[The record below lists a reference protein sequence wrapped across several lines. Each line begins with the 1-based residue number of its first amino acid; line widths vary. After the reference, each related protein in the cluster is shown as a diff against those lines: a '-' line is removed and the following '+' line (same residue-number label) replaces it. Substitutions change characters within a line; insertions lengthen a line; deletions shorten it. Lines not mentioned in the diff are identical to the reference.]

1 MVGGARNFDMAFRR
15 KEGGSVVRTVKAP
28 DDRKREILDTAMS
41 LFVEHGYEN
50 TSLRDIAKHMSITPG
65 LVYHYFD
72 SKQKLF
78 DEAMSRYVEECTA
91 DYVATLRSS
100 DLTFRQKLDVL
111 FQEVAQEE
119 TLQYHEFFHSQGNE
133 DLHRQLSLRL
143 TEHLQP
149 YLLDALKQAA
159 LREGFTVRDPETL
172 VSFVTYGQVGI
183 MSAPGM
189 PHEGSLER
197 VQEYIDAL
205 FESQVIRD

>member
-1 MVGGARNFDMAFRR
+1 MTRI
-15 KEGGSVVRTVKAP
+15 VKDP
-28 DDRKREILDTAMS
+28 DDRKREILDTAMA
-41 LFVEHGYEN
+41 LFVERGYEN
-50 TSLRDIAKHMSITPG
+50 TSLRDIAKHMGITPG

-91 DYVATLRSS
+91 DYVATLRSTE
-100 DLTFRQKLDVL
+100 LTFRQKLDVL
-111 FQEVAQEE
+111 FQQVAGEE
-119 TLQYHEFFHSQGNE
+119 SLQYHEFFHTQGNE

-143 TEHLQP
+143 TEYLQP
-149 YLLDALKQAA
+149 PLLDALKQACT
-159 LREGFTVRDPETL
+159 REGFTVRDPETL